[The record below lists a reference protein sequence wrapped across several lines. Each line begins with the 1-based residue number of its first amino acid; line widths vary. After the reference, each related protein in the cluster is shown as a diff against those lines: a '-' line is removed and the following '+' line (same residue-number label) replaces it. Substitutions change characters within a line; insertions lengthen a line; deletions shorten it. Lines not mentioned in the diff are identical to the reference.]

1 MRFVWAVAA
10 FVLATLMIGAGIAQ
24 RTVLQGAKTE
34 SQTIEISEPV
44 PFILID
50 GSVLNSHDGAQTLRA
65 QGDGTIFAAY
75 GRTADMTAWLA
86 PSAYAQVRLGD
97 EGEIASTVVTA
108 PAPLEGEEARVLDP
122 AGSDLW
128 LDQFQQEDL
137 LITPLQ
143 LPADMSLLVAT
154 DGRAPAPTDL
164 TVTWPTGAT
173 TPWAGPLIVGGATLM
188 LVGIVLYVLGLRHVR
203 RSRGPRRK
211 GLPLPVTEPI
221 DLSAEA
227 ADKGVITAAPTR
239 RQLSRGARAFAVVPV
254 VAVSALLF
262 SGCAPDAWPQFSG
275 SPTPSPTDSVIVPE
289 GQVPAVTQTQAE
301 RILSRISA
309 HVATADE
316 EMDAAA
322 AAARLDGPALAARE
336 TNYTLRETLK
346 DHATLGEI
354 PAKPLRILLPESY
367 DGWPRTFLAVVEDR
381 DDKTATIMIV
391 TQQDAWA
398 DYKLTHM
405 ARLAAG
411 APLPELAPWYVG
423 AKQVQPDSPFLV
435 MAPDQVAAAY
445 ADVLDNGD
453 ESPFA
458 AAFDTATDSFRTQV
472 AADRAARLEAFN
484 KTGAKTGKVTFAA
497 TAGGQAPVALATL
510 ESGAIIAVTVEES
523 ETVTPTDEDAVI
535 KVSDEENPVVKT
547 LTGVS
552 QSSTGFTTTY
562 ADQLF
567 FYVPA
572 QGSNER
578 IQFLGYGSNIL
589 SAKVVKK

>member
-1 MRFVWAVAA
+1 VRFVWAVAA
-10 FVLATLMIGAGIAQ
+10 FVLATLMIGAGVAQ

-34 SQTIEISEPV
+34 SQAIEVAETV
-44 PFILID
+44 PFVLID
-50 GSVLNSHDGAQTLRA
+50 GAVLNSHDGAQTLRVRSV
-65 QGDGTIFAAY
+65 GTIFAAY
-75 GRTADMTAWLA
+75 GRAADMTAWLA
-86 PSAYAQVRLGD
+86 ESDYVRVSLDD
-97 EGEIASTVVTA
+97 EGEIASA
-108 PAPLEGEEARVLDP
+108 LIPAPTPPEDAEARVLDP
-122 AGSDLW
+122 NGSDLW

-137 LITPLQ
+137 LIEPLQ
-143 LPADMSLLVAT
+143 LPDDMSLLVAT
-154 DGRAPAPTDL
+154 DGEAPAPTDL
-164 TVTWPTGAT
+164 SLTWPTGAT
-173 TPWAGPLIVGGATLM
+173 TPWAGPLIVGGAVLM
-188 LVGIVLYVLGLRHVR
+188 LAGIVLYLLGLRHVR

-221 DLSAEA
+221 DLSVDG
-227 ADKGVITAAPTR
+227 ADKGVISAAPSR
-239 RQLSRGARAFAVVPV
+239 RQLSRGTRAFAVVPV

-262 SGCAPDAWPQFSG
+262 SGCAPDAWPQFAST
-275 SPTPSPTDSVIVPE
+275 PTPTPTDSVVVPE
-289 GQVPAVTQTQAE
+289 GQAPAVTQTQAE

-309 HVATADE
+309 QVAAADE
-316 EMDAAA
+316 AMDADA
-322 AAARLDGPALAARE
+322 AAARLDGPVLAARQ
-336 TNYTLRETLK
+336 TNYTLRETLT
-346 DHATLGEI
+346 DHAALGEI
-354 PAKPLRILLPESY
+354 PAKPVRILLPESY

-411 APLPELAPWYVG
+411 APLPELAPAYVG

-445 ADVLDNGD
+445 ADVLDHGD
-453 ESPFA
+453 ESTFA
-458 AAFDTATDSFRTQV
+458 SAFDTATDSFRTQV

-484 KTGAKTGKVTFAA
+484 KTGAKTGKVAFTA
-497 TAGGQAPVALATL
+497 TAGAQAPVALATL

-589 SAKVVKK
+589 SAKVVNK